1 MKLLNDIELSITNNE
16 NEKRNF
22 LIARETSMT
31 NEEKLDEKK

>member
-1 MKLLNDIELSITNNE
+1 MIHNEIELSITN